1 MRQLLAAGAAIAA
14 TLAAPAAP
22 AARSQDPAGEPL
34 TNAGLARAAARVD
47 SVFVSRTARQALIRG
62 GDFASY
68 LIGRLGVN
76 PIPPDLTLRV
86 TVQPSGMVLAG
97 RLGDLPAQ
105 ARDAMG
111 TMFALLP
118 LSTPIA
124 GEIAVARVAPD
135 AVRFR
140 LAGARVN
147 GIPIPET
154 VLNAIMAAVVHQY
167 AAPTPSTRDLVV
179 RVPPEGN
186 LQLLTGWVRLS
197 RTVPG
202 QGDRP

>member
-1 MRQLLAAGAAIAA
+1 MRPLMAGAVLAAA
-14 TLAAPAAP
+14 LAAPAS
-22 AARSQDPAGEPL
+22 RLQDPAGEIL
-34 TNAGLARAAARVD
+34 TNAGVARAAARVD
-47 SVFVSRTARQALIRG
+47 SVFVSRTAHQALIRG
-62 GDFASY
+62 GDFGSY
-68 LIGRLGVN
+68 LVARLGVN

-86 TVQPSGMVLAG
+86 AVRPTGILLAG
-97 RLGDLPAQ
+97 RLGDLPVR

-124 GEIAVARVAPD
+124 GDIAVARVAPD

-147 GIPIPET
+147 GIPVPET
-154 VLNAIMAAVVHQY
+154 VLNAIMAGVAHQY
-167 AAPTPSTRDLVV
+167 AAPTPSGRDLVV
-179 RVPPEGN
+179 RIPPEGN
-186 LQLLTGWVRLS
+186 LQLLTGWVRLG
-197 RTVPG
+197 RTAG